1 MKTILVV
8 ENSPVVQGLLREI
21 LESEGYKSLG
31 ATDVNKAYGLLAN
44 HPYEI
49 DLVLTEY
56 HLPEVSGL
64 HLVARMRLKRELI
77 KIPVIF
83 ISDETDKGA
92 IKIMNEMPLASLL
105 PKPYRPSVLL
115 SEIKNKI
122 DAHPCCR

>member
-8 ENSPVVQGLLREI
+8 EGSAVVQALLREI

-31 ATDVNKAYGLLAN
+31 ATHVNKAYDLLVN
-44 HPYEI
+44 HRHEI

-56 HLPEVSGL
+56 NLPDISGL
-64 HLVARMRLKRELI
+64 HFMARMRLMPEFK

-83 ISDETDKGA
+83 ISDVTDKEI
-92 IKIMNEMPLASLL
+92 IKAVNEMPLTSWL

-115 SEIKNKI
+115 SEIKNKMQDTSI
-122 DAHPCCR
+122 R